1 MDCLAL
7 HRLLLHPLGTAG
19 VPEPLGEG
27 VVVDLQLRH
36 FLVLICCHCDELA
49 LLEHVGPEGGVGE
62 LEDVAG
68 PDQVEPRLVLVHRVQ
83 DRLDKG
89 ERPDTFIIIIS
100 PHKVSEEIQENAQ
113 LLHRLEN
120 CLGTTKADKLG
131 RKIGHNFP

>member
-36 FLVLICCHCDELA
+36 FLVLICCDCDELA

-83 DRLDKG
+83 DRLRIKVKG
-89 ERPDTFIIIIS
+89 RILSSSSSVHIRLAKKSRKMLSCYIGSRIALERQRQTS
-100 PHKVSEEIQENAQ
+100 
-113 LLHRLEN
+113 
-120 CLGTTKADKLG
+120 
-131 RKIGHNFP
+131 